1 MSKHY
6 VSKTLTT
13 AATLAALT
21 TAAYTQT
28 VHADSIKNNSDTK
41 QQANTPTG
49 DGTVP
54 AKEASSTTSSADSA
68 SSASSASSRSSVE
81 SSASSSSTNDK
92 ADAASSSSDASSV
105 KSQSSSTETTK
116 ASSTDSSRTSTT
128 KESAARDVSTADSS
142 SKASST
148 ETNANTSSSV
158 NDRSNAASAS
168 SAADTSFATKDTA
181 DNTTASSSAKDTSAT
196 SSSNRAVTAK
206 TNDATATSSSAKD
219 ESATPASTTAKK
231 SSSKSARNA
240 DTTATT
246 AASTTPTKDRAT
258 ASSTAPVVHTTTTTR
273 TAKKVVTPAEVA
285 ATKTP
290 IKATAL
296 YVNDG
301 SAPVDV
307 SGLTA
312 NQIAF
317 LTSIK
322 PGAINGW
329 TEHGVLPS
337 LTAAQAI
344 LESGWGQSTLAAQY
358 HNLFGIKGSYNGKTV
373 NMPTQEYENGRYVT
387 IDDYFRA
394 YRNNSESI
402 VDHDLFL
409 TQNPRYNNLLNV
421 KDSNT
426 VTSLISSDGYA
437 TAPNYTPLLR
447 ELISDYD
454 LTAWDQIAFKLD
466 SERGASNTS
475 STATT
480 TVTSGATTTKTNTV
494 NTYYRVKSGDTA
506 SAIASTHGTTIAKIA
521 TWNNI
526 KNINLIYVSQNL
538 IVAQTTKTVTVP
550 VSART
555 RHTRTASKTSTATKT
570 ITTMTNITY
579 TVKSGDTLSGIA
591 SKYNTTARTIAS
603 KNNIKNMNLI
613 NVGQKLIV
621 GTTTKTVTVPVSAR
635 TRHTNT
641 TSKTSTATKTTTNV
655 TYTVK
660 SGDTLSGIA
669 SNYNTTARAIAS
681 KNHIKNMNLIGVGQK
696 LIVGTTTKPV
706 TIRVSSRTHH
716 ANTASTSASRNNAS
730 KRVATYYTVKSGDT
744 LSGIASKH
752 NTTVNTLA
760 TNNKITNTNMIR
772 VGQVLLVGGRT
783 SRSSSSTRSSSVS
796 SRSYKI
802 KSGDNLWTL
811 AVAHGMS
818 VSHLKALN
826 GLTSDTIYA
835 GQILK
840 F

>member
-6 VSKTLTT
+6 LSKTLTT

-54 AKEASSTTSSADSA
+54 AKEASSTASSAASA
-68 SSASSASSRSSVE
+68 SSASSASSSSSVE
-81 SSASSSSTNDK
+81 SSASSSSANDT
-92 ADAASSSSDASSV
+92 ADAASNSSDASSV
-105 KSQSSSTETTK
+105 KAQSSSTETTK
-116 ASSTDSSRTSTT
+116 ASATDSSQTSVT
-128 KESAARDVSTADSS
+128 KESATRDVSTADSS

-148 ETNANTSSSV
+148 ETNADTSATV
-158 NDRSNAASAS
+158 KDGSNAASAS
-168 SAADTSFATKDTA
+168 SAADTSSATNDTA
-181 DNTTASSSAKDTSAT
+181 SNTTSSSSAKDTRAT
-196 SSSNRAVTAK
+196 SSSNSVATAK
-206 TNDATATSSSAKD
+206 TNESAATSSSAKD
-219 ESATPASTTAKK
+219 ESAVPASTTAEK
-231 SSSKSARNA
+231 SSSKSADNASASNASASNA

-246 AASTTPTKDRAT
+246 ATSTTPAKDRVT
-258 ASSTAPVVHTTTTTR
+258 ASSTAPVVHTTTTIR
-273 TAKKVVTPAEVA
+273 TAKKVVTPAESA

-290 IKATAL
+290 ISTTAR
-296 YVNDG
+296 YVDDG

-312 NQIAF
+312 TQIAF

-329 TEHGVLPS
+329 TQYGILPS

-358 HNLFGIKGSYNGKTV
+358 HNLFGIKGSYNGKTID
-373 NMPTQEYENGRYVT
+373 MPTQEYENGKYVT
-387 IDDYFRA
+387 IDDDFRA
-394 YRNNSESI
+394 YDNNSESI

-409 TQNPRYNNLLNV
+409 TQNSRYNNLLNV

-437 TAPNYTPLLR
+437 TAPNYTPLLH
-447 ELISDYD
+447 ELISDYN

-466 SERGASNTS
+466 PERGASNTS
-475 STATT
+475 STTT
-480 TVTSGATTTKTNTV
+480 TVTSGAATTKTNTV

-506 SAIASTHGTTIAKIA
+506 SAIASKHGTTIAKIA

-526 KNINLIYVSQNL
+526 KNINLIYVGQSL
-538 IVAQTTKTVTVP
+538 IVAQTTKTITVP
-550 VSART
+550 VSARKH
-555 RHTRTASKTSTATKT
+555 HTRTASKTSTATKT
-570 ITTMTNITY
+570 IKSTTNITY

-591 SKYNTTARTIAS
+591 SKHNTTARTIAN

-613 NVGQKLIV
+613 HVGQKLIV
-621 GTTTKTVTVPVSAR
+621 GTTTKTVTVPVSSR
-635 TRHTNT
+635 TRH
-641 TSKTSTATKTTTNV
+641 
-655 TYTVK
+655 
-660 SGDTLSGIA
+660 
-669 SNYNTTARAIAS
+669 
-681 KNHIKNMNLIGVGQK
+681 
-696 LIVGTTTKPV
+696 
-706 TIRVSSRTHH
+706 
-716 ANTASTSASRNNAS
+716 ANTSSTSASRTNAS

-772 VGQVLLVGGRT
+772 VGQVLLVGDRT
-783 SRSSSSTRSSSVS
+783 SHSNSSTRSSSVS

-811 AVAHGMS
+811 AVAHGMT

-826 GLTSDTIYA
+826 GLTSNTIYA
-835 GQILK
+835 GQTLK